1 MNKDLLIESLVEK
14 YFSKKPAFVFEHTTS
29 DYRLYRI
36 ETYTENNPED
46 KDYIRRNKKMI
57 KNFLDTGY
65 EHFTKTKFLGFRNAD
80 SVRSNTTMLK
90 LAVDKET
97 ETILAM
103 TVYSTHFGGLKC
115 IGGTVL
121 MTEDKTLRVTAKEAL
136 MQITREDVKLWGKFV
151 WTECSDS
158 VEDMWKNAEGIMIPA
173 AYLPLFFDEYT
184 MESVEYSEKD
194 PYHYTR
200 LIGRGTVDEKRIEK
214 MIFGFPNRAVL
225 EKYISER
232 NTTLEELCKTYG
244 INPDDLLN
252 EGFYYRDAPKHLWP
266 YLRLIRHYYDEIVKR
281 GHLEFTELEIKTITK
296 SIEEVYGFFGDQ
308 WDNTTKKD
316 GLRSMMI
323 HFVMMFNRCSVLKV
337 YEFGDTLQLE
347 EEKFK
352 TAFLIPGAL

>member
-1 MNKDLLIESLVEK
+1 MAYDKCMEDIISSFQDL
-14 YFSKKPAFVFEHTTS
+14 
-29 DYRLYRI
+29 
-36 ETYTENNPED
+36 
-46 KDYIRRNKKMI
+46 
-57 KNFLDTGY
+57 
-65 EHFTKTKFLGFRNAD
+65 
-80 SVRSNTTMLK
+80 
-90 LAVDKET
+90 
-97 ETILAM
+97 
-103 TVYSTHFGGLKC
+103 
-115 IGGTVL
+115 
-121 MTEDKTLRVTAKEAL
+121 
-136 MQITREDVKLWGKFV
+136 V

-232 NTTLEELCKTYG
+232 NTTLEELCKTYE

-266 YLRLIRHYYDEIVKR
+266 YLRLICHYYDEIVKR

-323 HFVMMFNRCSVLKV
+323 HFAMMFNRCSVLKV